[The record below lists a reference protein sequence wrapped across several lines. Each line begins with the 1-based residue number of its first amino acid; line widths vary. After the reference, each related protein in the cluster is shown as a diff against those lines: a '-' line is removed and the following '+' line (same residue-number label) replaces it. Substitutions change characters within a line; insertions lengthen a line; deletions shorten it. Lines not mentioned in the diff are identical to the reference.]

1 MRNNLSMHIYEWK
14 NKNFQNSLPNLFF
27 FLNRVP
33 NISLN
38 LFEFFFSGKKA
49 KELATSPLFAI
60 FFSEE
65 IKKKTLKLLRLEIK

>member
-1 MRNNLSMHIYEWK
+1 MNGKIKIFKTVYPIY
-14 NKNFQNSLPNLFF
+14 LF

-33 NISLN
+33 NISLT

-65 IKKKTLKLLRLEIK
+65 IKKKTLKLLRFEIK